1 MSDTLAVEEETT
13 TRITGADIR
22 KRRQTLGLTL
32 ETLSSGIC
40 STAYLS
46 LIEQGHRQASP
57 RIADL
62 LIARLRA
69 KAGESGVAMQ
79 IASLRVAEWQIR
91 QSSGLEPELRN
102 SPALRGHQFLL
113 DALESEARDEPG
125 TALAQLDT
133 WQAEHEG
140 SRDLKSFGGRIRV
153 RLLRELGRESEALTF
168 ASELLVSAQQQI
180 KSRQDDLLDIA
191 FQTADMYS
199 AAGLWRDALRVIE
212 KHRTLITDPRQEAN
226 ARWAASNAYYIK
238 GDFERALIEVNAA
251 LNVIGDLDLPAA
263 EAKLTTNAV
272 WCELH
277 AGIVDRHSQQAR
289 LDEAAAVLRGQ
300 GQSMPLAWVNA
311 SFALLHAKL
320 GDSAAFKRSAE
331 DAIAV
336 SINTN
341 SREHDE
347 LIVALAGIAVA
358 HEEKSF
364 AKQLLER
371 FDARTREIQHSRAE
385 ALVLYRAGKVAEAL
399 GDFKRAFAYLDSSHT
414 QLGFVASQH

>member
-1 MSDTLAVEEETT
+1 MSDPSASHAGAAK
-13 TRITGADIR
+13 ITGSELR

-57 RIADL
+57 RIAEL
-62 LIARLRA
+62 LLARLTA
-69 KAGESGVAMQ
+69 TAGESGVAMQ
-79 IASLRVAEWQIR
+79 ISSLRVAEWQVR
-91 QSSGLEPELRN
+91 QNTGLEAELRK
-102 SPALRGHQFLL
+102 SAGLRKHQLLL

-125 TALAQLDT
+125 TALAQLDI
-133 WQAEHEG
+133 WQADHEG

-212 KHRTLITDPRQEAN
+212 KHRTLISDPRQEAN

-251 LNVIGDLDLPAA
+251 LNVIGDLDLPAG
-263 EAKLTTNAV
+263 EAKLKTNAV

-289 LDEAAAVLRGQ
+289 LDEAAAVLHVH
-300 GQSMPLAWVNA
+300 GQSMPLAWVSA

-320 GDSAAFKRSAE
+320 GDSIAFKRSAE
-331 DAIAV
+331 EAIAV
-336 SINTN
+336 SVNIN
-341 SREHDE
+341 SRDHDE

-358 HEEKSF
+358 HDEKPF
-364 AKQLLER
+364 AKDLIER
-371 FDARTREIQHSRAE
+371 FDARTREIPHSRAE
-385 ALVLYRAGKVAEAL
+385 ALILYRAGKVAEAL
-399 GDFKRAFAYLDSSHT
+399 GDFKRAFEYLDSSHT
-414 QLGFVASQH
+414 QLGFVARKH

>member
-1 MSDTLAVEEETT
+1 MSDPSPLAATST
-13 TRITGADIR
+13 ITGAELR
-22 KRRQTLGLTL
+22 KRRQTLGITL
-32 ETLSSGIC
+32 ETLSIGIC

-46 LIEQGHRQASP
+46 LIEQGHRQPSP
-57 RIADL
+57 RIAEL
-62 LIARLRA
+62 LLARLTA
-69 KAGESGVAMQ
+69 TAGEAGVAMQ

-91 QSSGLEPELRN
+91 QNTGLEAELRK
-102 SPALRGHQFLL
+102 SPGLRKHKLLL

-168 ASELLVSAQQQI
+168 ASELLVAAQQQI

-212 KHRTLITDPRQEAN
+212 KHRKHITDPRQEVN
-226 ARWAASNAYYIK
+226 ARWAASNAFYIK
-238 GDFERALIEVNAA
+238 GDFERALTEVNEA
-251 LNVIGDLDLPAA
+251 LNVIGDLDLPAG
-263 EAKLTTNAV
+263 EAKLITNAV

-289 LDEAAAVLRGQ
+289 LDEAAAVLRTQ
-300 GQSMPLAWVNA
+300 GQSMPLALVSA

-320 GDSAAFKRSAE
+320 GDSVAFKLSAK

-336 SINTN
+336 STNIN
-341 SREHDE
+341 SRDHDE

-358 HEEKSF
+358 HDEKPF
-364 AKQLLER
+364 AKELIER
-371 FDARTREIQHSRAE
+371 FDARTREIPHSRAE
-385 ALVLYRAGKVAEAL
+385 ALILYRAGKVAEAL

-414 QLGFVASQH
+414 QLGFVARKH